1 MSQRRIRRNKNVISD
16 LRRRQGW
23 MLENLNPRKVWNL
36 VLCAT
41 HYALKREVMRA
52 WPVVVKV
59 DISPLCNLRCT
70 FCVHAT
76 PRDEPALESQRFR
89 RGQFMPV
96 ERFERIAAEIE
107 GKSSAVSLYYLGDPL
122 THPEL
127 AGICESAWKHRLNS
141 HISTNL
147 SFRMTDK
154 DIERLVTSGL
164 THLTVCVDGLTQ
176 ENYER
181 TRVGGRID
189 LVLNNLRRII
199 DCKRYSGCR
208 YPKVEAQFIK
218 FQHNVHELPAALD
231 LLEEIGVDQITD
243 FWGFLARAT
252 FMSPG
257 GYRVDGPRSDNV
269 LPACYWPYMGMQIK
283 YNGDVIPCCT
293 YRTIEQYQTGA
304 NPRVL
309 GNVFETSVWEVWNS
323 AAYRQ
328 IRRFVGRPS
337 RILADPSLA
346 ETFCHGCPE
355 LFETNSLETHLTGD
369 KHRWEDYYERDERGR
384 VQPRR
389 RMAELP
395 VIETCET
402 ESPAERDLIEV

>member
-1 MSQRRIRRNKNVISD
+1 MSQRRIRKNKNVFSD

-23 MLENLNPRKVWNL
+23 MLENSSLRKLCNL
-36 VLCAT
+36 ALCAT

-52 WPVVVKV
+52 WPVIVKV

-70 FCVHAT
+70 FCVHAM
-76 PRDEPALESQRFR
+76 PHNEPALERQQFR
-89 RGQFMPV
+89 RNQFMPV
-96 ERFERIAAEIE
+96 ERFEQIAAEID

-176 ENYER
+176 ANYER
-181 TRVGGRID
+181 TRVGGKIE
-189 LVLNNLRRII
+189 LVLNNLRRIVE
-199 DCKRYSGCR
+199 CKRHSNMK
-208 YPKVEAQFIK
+208 YPKVEAQFLK

-231 LLEEIGVDQITD
+231 LLDEIGVDQVTD

-257 GYRVDGPRSDNV
+257 GYDVTGPREDKV

-293 YRTIEQYQTGA
+293 YRTIEQYQVGA
-304 NPRVL
+304 DPRVL
-309 GNVFETSVWEVWNS
+309 GNVFDTSVWEVWNS

-328 IRRFVGRPS
+328 IRRFVGKPS
-337 RILADPSLA
+337 RVLGDPSLTQ
-346 ETFCHGCPE
+346 TFCHECPE
-355 LFETNSLETHLTGD
+355 LFVTNSRETHLTGD
-369 KHRWEDYYERDERGR
+369 KHRWEDHYERDERGR
-384 VQPRR
+384 VRPRR
-389 RMAELP
+389 IAELP
-395 VIETCET
+395 VLQNYEPALPT
-402 ESPAERDLIEV
+402 ERELIEV

>member
-1 MSQRRIRRNKNVISD
+1 MSQRRIRRNKNVFSD

-23 MLENLNPRKVWNL
+23 VLENLNLRKACNL
-36 VLCAT
+36 GLCAA

-76 PRDEPALESQRFR
+76 PRDEPALERQRFR
-89 RGQFMPV
+89 RDQFMPV
-96 ERFERIAAEIE
+96 DRFERIATEIG

-127 AGICESAWKHRLNS
+127 ADICESAWKHRLNS
-141 HISTNL
+141 HVSTNL
-147 SFRMTDK
+147 SFRLTDN
-154 DIERLVTSGL
+154 DVERLVSSGL
-164 THLTVCVDGLTQ
+164 THLTVCVDGITQ

-181 TRVGGRID
+181 TRVGGRIE

-199 DCKRYSGCR
+199 ECKRQLGRR

-218 FQHNVHELPAALD
+218 FQHNVHELPRALD
-231 LLEEIGVDQITD
+231 LLDEIGVDQVTD

-257 GYRVDGPRSDNV
+257 GYNVAGPRDESI
-269 LPACYWPYMGMQIK
+269 LPACYWPYLGMQIK

-293 YRTIEQYQTGA
+293 YRTSEQYQVGA
-304 NPRVL
+304 DPRAL
-309 GNVFETSVWEVWNS
+309 GNVFETSVWDVWNS
-323 AAYRQ
+323 PAYRQ
-328 IRRFVGRPS
+328 VRRFVGRPS
-337 RILADPSLA
+337 RVQEEAGLTK
-346 ETFCHGCPE
+346 TFCHECPV
-355 LFETNSLETHLTGD
+355 LFVTDSVQKHLTGD

-384 VQPRR
+384 VRPRR
-389 RMAELP
+389 KTAALP
-395 VIETCET
+395 IIETCDPEIPQ
-402 ESPAERDLIEV
+402 EAELIEV